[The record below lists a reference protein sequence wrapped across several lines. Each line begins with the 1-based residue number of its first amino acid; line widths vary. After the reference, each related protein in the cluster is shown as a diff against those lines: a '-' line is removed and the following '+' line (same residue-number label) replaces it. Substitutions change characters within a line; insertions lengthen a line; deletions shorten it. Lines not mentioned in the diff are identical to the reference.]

1 MAAVRFVASPP
12 PFSAAKASSGY
23 SPASIF
29 ASRKNEIMRST
40 AKLTLAALPLIAL
53 AAPLPATASELNN
66 TVATLNDPVAQD
78 RMADTITAIVGALM
92 QMQVGPLA
100 QAVGPIDPESDA
112 AYIPHDAT
120 LGEVTGNDPDYAARM
135 GDDVR
140 ATTRM
145 AGHAASALAAYAPVL
160 KDMARD
166 LAAQWEREREA
177 ARH

>member
-1 MAAVRFVASPP
+1 MTRIAL
-12 PFSAAKASSGY
+12 
-23 SPASIF
+23 I
-29 ASRKNEIMRST
+29 
-40 AKLTLAALPLIAL
+40 ALPLFAC
-53 AAPLPATASELNN
+53 AAPLPAAASEMND

-78 RMADTITAIVGALM
+78 RMAETITAMVGALM

-100 QAVGPIDPESDA
+100 KAVAQIDPESDA
-112 AYIPHDAT
+112 AYIPPDAT
-120 LGEVTGNDPDYAARM
+120 LGEVTGRDPYYAERM

-145 AGHAASALAAYAPVL
+145 AGHAASAIAAYAPVL

-177 ARH
+177 VRR

>member
-1 MAAVRFVASPP
+1 M
-12 PFSAAKASSGY
+12 
-23 SPASIF
+23 
-29 ASRKNEIMRST
+29 ND
-40 AKLTLAALPLIAL
+40 
-53 AAPLPATASELNN
+53 

-78 RMADTITAIVGALM
+78 RMAETITAMVGALM

-100 QAVGPIDPESDA
+100 KAVAQIDPESDA
-112 AYIPHDAT
+112 AYIPPDAT
-120 LGEVTGNDPDYAARM
+120 LGEVTGRDPYYAERM

-145 AGHAASALAAYAPVL
+145 AGHAASAIAAYAPVL

-177 ARH
+177 ARR

>member
-1 MAAVRFVASPP
+1 
-12 PFSAAKASSGY
+12 
-23 SPASIF
+23 
-29 ASRKNEIMRST
+29 MRST
-40 AKLTLAALPLIAL
+40 AKISLAALPFIAL
-53 AAPLPATASELNN
+53 ATPLPAAASEMND

-78 RMADTITAIVGALM
+78 RMAETITAMVGALM

-100 QAVGPIDPESDA
+100 KAVAQIDPESDA
-112 AYIPHDAT
+112 AYIPPDAT
-120 LGEVTGNDPDYAARM
+120 LGEVTGRDPYYAERM

-145 AGHAASALAAYAPVL
+145 AGHAASAIAAYAPVL

-177 ARH
+177 ARR